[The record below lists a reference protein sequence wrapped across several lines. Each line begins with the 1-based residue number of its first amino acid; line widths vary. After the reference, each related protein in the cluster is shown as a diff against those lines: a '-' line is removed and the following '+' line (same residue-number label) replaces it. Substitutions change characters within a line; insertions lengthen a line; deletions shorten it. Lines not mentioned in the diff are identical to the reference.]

1 MMQPYQKNQMNN
13 NNNNYSWDART
24 YDKVSSNV
32 QLEWGRKLL
41 EKRRWIGNEI
51 VMDAGAGSGN
61 LTKILADK
69 VPQGYVYAVDADS
82 NMVQQA
88 KSDLSNCGN
97 VQVIHSSMDKVSLPT
112 EVDVIFSNAALHW
125 VLDQEG
131 VFLHFWKLL
140 KPNSGEL
147 SIDYGGH
154 GNLGRPISVI
164 FKIMQSEQF
173 KEHFANWK
181 QSWYFPKP
189 DETERLLQKVGFKEI
204 QVSLSSHITSF
215 PDRQSFATFVRTVI
229 MKPFLG
235 YLPDA
240 DMKEQFIDAFLN
252 EFEGHGWPWSLEFM
266 RLTISARK
274 ILI

>member
-1 MMQPYQKNQMNN
+1 MKQPSLKNQMND
-13 NNNNYSWDART
+13 NNNYSWDART

-41 EKRRWIGNEI
+41 DRRRWSGNER

-69 VPQGYVYAVDADS
+69 APQRQIYAIDADP
-82 NMVQQA
+82 NMVQEA
-88 KSDLSNCGN
+88 KSNLSSCRN
-97 VQVIHSSMDKVSLPT
+97 VQVIHSRMDKVSLPT
-112 EVDVIFSNAALHW
+112 EVDVIFSNSALHW
-125 VLDQEG
+125 ILNQEG
-131 VFLHFWKLL
+131 VFLHFWQLL
-140 KPNSGEL
+140 KPNGEL
-147 SIDYGGH
+147 LIDYGGH
-154 GNLGRPISVI
+154 GNLVRPISVI

-173 KEHFANWK
+173 KEQFANWK

-204 QVSLSSHITSF
+204 QIDLSSQIISF
-215 PDRQSFATFVRTVI
+215 SDRHCFATFVRTVI

-240 DMKEQFIDAFLN
+240 NRKEQFIDAFCN
-252 EFEGHGWPWSLEFM
+252 AFEGHGWPWSLEFM

-274 ILI
+274 ILT

>member
-1 MMQPYQKNQMNN
+1 MKQPSQKNQMND
-13 NNNNYSWDART
+13 NNNYSWDART

-41 EKRRWIGNEI
+41 EKRRWVGNEI

-82 NMVQQA
+82 NMVQEA
-88 KSDLSNCGN
+88 KSNLSGCRN
-97 VQVIHSSMDKVSLPT
+97 VQVMQSSMDKVNLPT
-112 EVDVIFSNAALHW
+112 EVDMIFSNAALHW

-140 KPNSGEL
+140 KPNGEL
-147 SIDYGGH
+147 LIDYGGH
-154 GNLGRPISVI
+154 GNLERPLLVI

-189 DETERLLQKVGFKEI
+189 NETESLLQKVGFKEI
-204 QVSLSSHITSF
+204 QVDLSSQITSF

-240 DMKEQFIDAFLN
+240 NRKEQFIDAVLN
-252 EFEGHGWPWSLEFM
+252 EFEGQGWPWSLEFI

-274 ILI
+274 ILR